1 MDIAKIKTLYRDYYM
16 LVPLVPPPH
25 LILPVL
31 NISKGFH
38 HMQDNHGKDMYAM
51 ERVLM
56 GIFEQ
61 NDIYGHD
68 PIADE
73 IPVAMTLRD

>member
-1 MDIAKIKTLYRDYYM
+1 MY
-16 LVPLVPPPH
+16 VPSVPPPH
-25 LILPVL
+25 LILPVQ
-31 NISKGFH
+31 NPPKGFH
-38 HMQDNHGKDMYAM
+38 HMQDNHGKDVYAM
-51 ERVLM
+51 ERVLN

-73 IPVAMTLRD
+73 IPVFAIFEANPELV